1 MLRPVVALATCS
13 GWPDLDE
20 DGALL
25 IAALAALGIDAGPAR
40 WDDAA
45 QDWTRYD
52 LVVVRNTWDYFDRL
66 PDFLRW
72 SDQVP
77 RLANPAAVLR
87 WNTDKHYL
95 RELTDAGVAVVATTW
110 RSPGDSFDVPP
121 GEYVVKPA
129 VSAGARDTARYGPS
143 EAARAGEHVGRLL
156 AAGRDVMV
164 QPYLAAVDSAGETSL
179 LFFDGVFSHA
189 ASKAAILRPLVGVR
203 QDINSRSYVSAAT
216 ATQEQRTVAE
226 QVLAAAGEQVSG
238 PLLYARVDLVPGDDG
253 APLLLELEV
262 TEPSLFL
269 THAPGSAHRLAAA
282 IAARVQA

>member
-1 MLRPVVALATCS
+1 MPRPLVALATGA

-25 IAALAALGIDAGPAR
+25 IGALAELGVEAGPAR
-40 WDDAA
+40 WDDVA
-45 QDWTRYD
+45 QDWTGYD

-66 PDFLRW
+66 PEFLRW
-72 SDQVP
+72 SAQVP

-95 RELTDAGVAVVATTW
+95 RELTDAGIPVVATTW
-110 RSPGDSFDVPP
+110 LSPGDSFDLPP
-121 GEYVVKPA
+121 GEYVVKPT

-143 EAARAGEHVGRLL
+143 EAAQAGEHVARLL
-156 AAGRDVMV
+156 AAGRDVML
-164 QPYLAAVDSAGETSL
+164 QPYLAAVDSVGETSL

-216 ATQEQRTVAE
+216 ATPAQRIVAE
-226 QVLAAAGEQVSG
+226 QVLAAVSPVGG

>member
-1 MLRPVVALATCS
+1 MARPVVALATS
-13 GWPDLDE
+13 TGWPDLDE

-25 IAALAALGIDAGPAR
+25 IGALAELGVEAGPAL
-40 WDDAA
+40 WDDVT
-45 QDWTRYD
+45 QDWAGYD

-72 SDQVP
+72 CDRVP

-95 RELTDAGVAVVATTW
+95 RELADAGIAVVATTW
-110 RSPGDSFDVPP
+110 YSPGDTFTPP
-121 GEYVVKPA
+121 LGEYVVKPA
-129 VSAGARDTARYGPS
+129 VSAGARDTARYGPT
-143 EAARAGEHVGRLL
+143 ETAQAARQVEQLL

-216 ATQEQRTVAE
+216 ATPAQRAVAE
-226 QVLAAAGEQVSG
+226 QVLAAAVLVGG

-269 THAPGSAHRLAAA
+269 THAPGAAGRLAAA
-282 IAARVQA
+282 VAARVRT